1 MAHVSNKPK
10 FDSES
15 KSGNQKYLAR
25 KYFLK
30 SGNCFTNSQSIY
42 MKHISRPNFY
52 IQSESGNQKY
62 L

>member
-1 MAHVSNKPK
+1 MAYVSKPK
-10 FDSES
+10 FDAESE
-15 KSGNQKYLAR
+15 SGNQKCLSK
-25 KYFLK
+25 KYFLE
-30 SGNCFTNSQSIY
+30 SGNFFTNSQSIY